1 MSGPN
6 TSRMRSENGFEHKG
20 GLCVTGVSVH
30 EATNSGPSGDA
41 IEVADRA
48 LQAGDHRQCR
58 EPGGLLRRLER
69 ESLGTLPK
77 GPVGVPSGSGPWPD
91 TKARFPRMRTHS
103 NEMVTPGGSFGLDG
117 SVNPSS
123 SSRSRCRW

>member
-58 EPGGLLRRLER
+58 EPGGLLRRFER
-69 ESLGTLPK
+69 DL
-77 GPVGVPSGSGPWPD
+77 
-91 TKARFPRMRTHS
+91 ARYLA
-103 NEMVTPGGSFGLDG
+103 EGA
-117 SVNPSS
+117 
-123 SSRSRCRW
+123 SRCAVGERSVAGHEGALSSNADPFE